1 MLAYTIYIIG
11 TRKFLPHEGK
21 KNQRFLRDA
30 YRDASQYFTSR
41 FAPSVAASA
50 TAGSSSSSS
59 VLLQS
64 AAASPSAASAKLIG
78 FGKAEYLH
86 SHFYVNIYEDE
97 ERQKLDEMWL
107 QPILQIGEVVAG
119 DEKLFHYTAHHM
131 NTKAVPQKK
140 DVCSFCSFFFRYFFF
155 MQTYI
160 GA

>member
-78 FGKAEYLH
+78 FGKAEYSCSQKCQPALFKPKIKRVCANFGMVATVH
-86 SHFYVNIYEDE
+86 SIRELGTLSLN
-97 ERQKLDEMWL
+97 K
-107 QPILQIGEVVAG
+107 
-119 DEKLFHYTAHHM
+119 
-131 NTKAVPQKK
+131 
-140 DVCSFCSFFFRYFFF
+140 
-155 MQTYI
+155 
-160 GA
+160 